1 MERLDQ
7 QIASAEREQ
16 FGMALMFLDLDQFKF
31 VNDTF
36 GHNVGDDLLKTVAQR
51 LLAQV
56 RQSDTVARLGGDEF
70 VIQLRNPTS
79 KDEVAQIAERIIS
92 AIKQPMQ
99 CRGQK
104 VQVGASIGI
113 AMFPLDG
120 NGSIELMQNADTAM
134 YAAKSA
140 GKNTFRFF

>member
-1 MERLDQ
+1 
-7 QIASAEREQ
+7 
-16 FGMALMFLDLDQFKF
+16 
-31 VNDTF
+31 
-36 GHNVGDDLLKTVAQR
+36 LLKTVAKK

-70 VIQLRNPTS
+70 VIQLRNPAS
-79 KDEVAQIAERIIS
+79 KDEVAQIAERIIGT
-92 AIKQPMQ
+92 IKQPMQ
-99 CRGQK
+99 CRGQE

-113 AMFPLDG
+113 ALFPFDG

-134 YAAKSA
+134 YVAKSA